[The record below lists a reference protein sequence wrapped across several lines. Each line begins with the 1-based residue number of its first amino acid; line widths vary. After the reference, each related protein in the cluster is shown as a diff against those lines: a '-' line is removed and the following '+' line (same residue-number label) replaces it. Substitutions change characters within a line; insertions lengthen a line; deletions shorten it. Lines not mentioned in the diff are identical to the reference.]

1 MVDVAHRLDPTRQ
14 VAVGG
19 AQRPLGSERIDL
31 IGDVAG
37 YNGDGANIAD
47 FQEPDVSSVVSEY
60 GSVTS
65 DRPGEYAPGW
75 GDLARDEGWK
85 GRKWRSG
92 QAIWCGFDHGS
103 LFGNDMAKWE
113 LWIISVYRNVPG
125 IGIAMHIRRL
135 YRPNGRLREMLCVYD
150 WQLQNLTAYE

>member
-65 DRPGEYAPGW
+65 DRPGSMLQVGVT
-75 GDLARDEGWK
+75 LRVMEGWK

-103 LFGNDMAKWE
+103 LLVMIWQKWE